1 MKSNA
6 KEFFKGVESAKSNSK
21 RYYEEKKQRTIK
33 QYNDRINQIEDIDFV
48 DAIHGLE
55 AIKDVV
61 SYKEKE
67 NYAMNYYPIYE
78 YDLGNYKVPYN
89 IIYLCKENEEKEAIE
104 EIKSRINDGTTYE
117 PNDKYIFLGAFL
129 GNRLFDKTIS
139 FNPNSIIKNNNQ
151 IKGQVFD
158 ERFNYINDFM
168 SQVSGLKLSGEYK
181 DIDDLYQLAFVYGKP
196 YDRKKRTKVNKVKR
210 LLLKRD

>member
-6 KEFFKGVESAKSNSK
+6 NEFFKGVESSKNSNK
-21 RYYEEKKQRTIK
+21 RYYEEKKQRAIK
-33 QYNDRINQIEDIDFV
+33 QYNDSIKQVEEIDFV
-48 DAIHGLE
+48 DALHGLG
-55 AIKDVV
+55 AIRDVV

-67 NYAMNYYPIYE
+67 NYMINYYPIYE
-78 YDLGNYKVPYN
+78 YDLGNTKVPYN
-89 IIYLCKENEEKEAIE
+89 IIYLCKETEQKEAIE

-117 PNDKYIFLGAFL
+117 PNDKYIFLGSFL
-129 GNRLFDKTIS
+129 GDRLYDKFIS
-139 FNPNSIIKNNNQ
+139 FNPNSKINNNKQ

-196 YDRKKRTKVNKVKR
+196 YERKREKKINKVKR
-210 LLLKRD
+210 LLLKR